1 MVLTRDEL
9 EAIARKIG
17 ADQAAPIIHAL
28 EKLDREQKI
37 EVKRDLLMEL
47 ATKADIARL
56 EGRIEGLE
64 GHIDGLEGRINGLEG
79 QLRAEINGLEGV
91 LRGEIKRVEVELK
104 SEIKRLELF
113 MKVLIGLAIIGM
125 AFFSPNAAE
134 LIRLLK

>member
-1 MVLTRDEL
+1 MAE
-9 EAIARKIG
+9 KIG
-17 ADQAAPIIHAL
+17 AEQAVPIIHAL

-56 EGRIEGLE
+56 EG
-64 GHIDGLEGRINGLEG
+64 
-79 QLRAEINGLEGV
+79 
-91 LRGEIKRVEVELK
+91 EIKRVEIDLK
-104 SEIKRLELF
+104 GEIKRLELF